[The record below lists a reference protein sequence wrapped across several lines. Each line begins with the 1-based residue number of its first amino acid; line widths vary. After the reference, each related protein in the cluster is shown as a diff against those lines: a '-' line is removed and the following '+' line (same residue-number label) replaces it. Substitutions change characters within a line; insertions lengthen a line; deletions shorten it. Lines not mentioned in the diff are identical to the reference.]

1 MEKKKTNPKY
11 SAEDNRAD
19 YPSDNAAY
27 KAIAPKLGCSPD
39 TLRSWCHQASRDAG
53 ERDGMTSEQKAEMKA
68 LKREIKELRTANEI
82 LKKASAYFGSGG
94 ARPPVPEM
102 IGFINAYRDVFGV
115 EPICRV
121 LPIASSTYYAHVACT
136 RDPDRA
142 SDRARKDDADAREIR
157 RVFDDSK
164 GRYGARK
171 VWHQLRRE
179 EYRIARCTVERL
191 MRALGLQGVTRGTKR
206 TTIPDPA
213 QACPQDKVNR
223 QFTADAPNK
232 LWVSDFTYV
241 STWAGMV
248 YVAFVIDVF
257 ARKIVGW
264 RVSTTMTT
272 GFVLDALNQAI
283 CQRMPSQA
291 GELIHH
297 SDRGSQYLSIRYS
310 ERLVEAGMDASVGS
324 VGDSYDN
331 ALAESIIGL
340 FKTEVI
346 NFFSTWKT
354 VAQVEWETL
363 DWVNWYNNERL
374 HGAIGHRPPQE
385 VEDAF
390 CANMNALDKV
400 A

>member
-1 MEKKKTNPKY
+1 M
-11 SAEDNRAD
+11 
-19 YPSDNAAY
+19 
-27 KAIAPKLGCSPD
+27 IAFID
-39 TLRSWCHQASRDAG
+39 DHRG
-53 ERDGMTSEQKAEMKA
+53 E
-68 LKREIKELRTANEI
+68 
-82 LKKASAYFGSGG
+82 
-94 ARPPVPEM
+94 
-102 IGFINAYRDVFGV
+102 FGV

-121 LPIASSTYYAHVACT
+121 LPIAPSTWYARRALA
-136 RDPDRA
+136 RNPDLASARA
-142 SDRARKDDADAREIR
+142 KQDAKDSREIE
-157 RVFDDSK
+157 RVYTASK
-164 GRYGARK
+164 GRYGVRK
-171 VWHQLRRE
+171 VWHQLRRGG
-179 EYRIARCTVERL
+179 RDIARCTVERL
-191 MRALGLQGVTRGTKR
+191 MREKGYQGVTRGKKR

-213 QACPQDKVNR
+213 QACPQDKVKR
-223 QFTADAPNK
+223 VFTSDAPNK

-272 GFVLDALNQAI
+272 SFVLDALNQAI

-310 ERLVEAGMDASVGS
+310 ERLIEAGIDASVGS
-324 VGDSYDN
+324 VGDSFDN
-331 ALAESIIGL
+331 ALAESVIGL

-346 NFFSTWKT
+346 NFLSTWKT
-354 VAQVEWETL
+354 VGQVEWETL
-363 DWVNWYNNERL
+363 NWVSWYNNERL

-385 VEDAF
+385 MEDAF
-390 CANMNALDKV
+390 YASLNALDNV